1 MRRLLKTTKWPKTL
15 GNRLIKKRQKNVKLL
30 KDNYVKNFLL
40 FNFVLFSYRQE
51 LFLRT
56 NVSNIELL
64 TKIASGFKPFIIFA
78 KSSILESEFWIRL
91 CIYWEVNVSS
101 SKEIRWKTCTSIVM
115 VLQHQNI
122 THTLTIKL
130 KYKKPLQMIFW
141 KIHQYRHTDQ
151 SWTKYLIQA
160 QVFMGNSTLR
170 VKLNFY
176 FSVFC

>member
-15 GNRLIKKRQKNVKLL
+15 GNRLIKKGQKNVKLL

-78 KSSILESEFWIRL
+78 KSSILESEF
-91 CIYWEVNVSS
+91 
-101 SKEIRWKTCTSIVM
+101 
-115 VLQHQNI
+115 
-122 THTLTIKL
+122 
-130 KYKKPLQMIFW
+130 
-141 KIHQYRHTDQ
+141 
-151 SWTKYLIQA
+151 
-160 QVFMGNSTLR
+160 
-170 VKLNFY
+170 
-176 FSVFC
+176 